1 MFTGLEREGRHTLTF
16 DVLRANAPFNSLS
29 GLSRS
34 SHIDYPVLFS
44 AQSVVIYE
52 KFLEFG

>member
-1 MFTGLEREGRHTLTF
+1 VFTGLEREGRHTLTF

-34 SHIDYPVLFS
+34 SHIDYPVLFN